1 MTNNDPVLY
10 SLWYLKKYIE
20 MYFFN
25 PYLMVVARVE
35 LAVGGLTVT
44 GDTLQRHLLGVTSSV
59 LSLRYGV
66 TEHLEW

>member
-1 MTNNDPVLY
+1 
-10 SLWYLKKYIE
+10 
-20 MYFFN
+20 
-25 PYLMVVARVE
+25 MVVARVE

-44 GDTLQRHLLGVTSSV
+44 GDTLQRHLLDVTSSV